1 MRVLLCLPLLTSCLA
16 VPEPE
21 EGWVQIAE
29 RGGDTLLALGLE
41 GKRLPRLRGEGV
53 IAGDPLEVIAVIADV
68 ARSPEWVPHMVDA
81 RYLEPP
87 TNEAVWVYQRGRA
100 PIPANVIVWD
110 RDVVMHTSLHV
121 IEAGR
126 EWRAEFEA
134 RTPERV
140 PVPERVVRMPRVSGH
155 AEVSRTEDGRAAIA
169 FEIEAD
175 AGGDVPESVK
185 LFVIQE
191 LPFEMLSA
199 LRKRV
204 ERRGQDYAA
213 LVERWRAE
221 GVDLAEVEVEVE

>member
-1 MRVLLCLPLLTSCLA
+1 MRLLLCLPLLTGCLS

-29 RGGDTLLALGLE
+29 RGGDTLSALGLE

-53 IAGDPLEVIAVIADV
+53 IAGDALEVIAVIADV
-68 ARSPEWVPHMVDA
+68 ARSAEWVPHMVEA
-81 RYLEPP
+81 RHLEPP
-87 TNEAVWVYQRGRA
+87 SNEATWVYQRGRA

-110 RDVVMHTSLHV
+110 RDVVMHTTLM
-121 IEAGR
+121 ITERGQA
-126 EWRAEFEA
+126 WRAEFEA
-134 RTPERV
+134 RAPERV
-140 PVPERVVRMPRVSGH
+140 PVPERVVRMPRLSGH
-155 AEVSRTEDGRAAIA
+155 AEVSRTEDGRALVV

-175 AGGDVPESVK
+175 AGGQVPESVK

-204 ERRGQDYAA
+204 ERKGQDYAG
-213 LVERWRAE
+213 LVDRWRAD
-221 GVDLAEVEVEVE
+221 GVDLSVIGSL